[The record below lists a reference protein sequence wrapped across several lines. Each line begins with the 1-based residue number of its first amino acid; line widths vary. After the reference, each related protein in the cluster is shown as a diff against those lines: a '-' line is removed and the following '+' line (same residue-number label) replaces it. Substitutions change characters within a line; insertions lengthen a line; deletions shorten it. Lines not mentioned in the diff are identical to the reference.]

1 MAKKAK
7 QAVAP
12 PKPSAL
18 MATAYH
24 EAGHAVANIVLG
36 FEVTHCTIVPKD
48 DTVGH
53 VEHPHPIWKYG
64 LSVRRERTTWG
75 RRAIVTCYAGLA
87 AEHHFCGTPFR
98 FDEGGKHKAWADH
111 AEAFELLCK
120 FVHVRGDAVV
130 DVDAFY
136 AALRPFQRAARELVG
151 QQRTAIERLAQ
162 RLLSQATL
170 TEDEVLA
177 AMEGR

>member
-12 PKPSAL
+12 SKPSAL

-36 FEVTHCTIVPKD
+36 FEVTHCTIVPQD

-53 VEHPHPIWKYG
+53 VAYPHPIWKYG
-64 LSVRRERTTWG
+64 LSVRRERTAWG

-87 AEHHFCGTPFR
+87 AEHYFCGTPFR
-98 FDEGGKHKAWADH
+98 FDDGGKHRAWADH
-111 AEAFELLCK
+111 AEASELLRK
-120 FVHVRGDAVV
+120 FVHVRGDQVV

-136 AALRPFQRAARELVG
+136 ATLQRFQREALELVG

-162 RLLSQATL
+162 RLLSQPTL

>member
-1 MAKKAK
+1 
-7 QAVAP
+7 
-12 PKPSAL
+12 

-64 LSVRRERTTWG
+64 LSVRRERTAWG

-87 AEHHFCGTPFR
+87 AEHHFCGTPFS
-98 FDEGGKHKAWADH
+98 FDDGVRHRAWADH
-111 AEAFELLCK
+111 AEASELLCK
-120 FVHVRGDAVV
+120 FVHVRGGAVV
-130 DVDAFY
+130 DVDAFH
-136 AALRPFQRAARELVG
+136 AALQPFQHEALQLVR

-162 RLLSQATL
+162 RLLSQPTL

-177 AMEGR
+177 AMERR

>member
-1 MAKKAK
+1 
-7 QAVAP
+7 
-12 PKPSAL
+12 

-87 AEHHFCGTPFR
+87 AEHYFCGTPFR
-98 FDEGGKHKAWADH
+98 FDDGGTHRAWADH
-111 AEAFELLCK
+111 AEALALLRCPSTQ
-120 FVHVRGDAVV
+120 HQVV
-130 DVDAFY
+130 DVDAFMQ
-136 AALRPFQRAARELVG
+136 PCSGSSARRLSCR
-151 QQRTAIERLAQ
+151 QRTAIERL
-162 RLLSQATL
+162 RSGSRRSL
-170 TEDEVLA
+170 
-177 AMEGR
+177 R